1 MSATTPNEEGESN
14 QGDIWTRNYVN
25 PEYVVVLS
33 PPYESVIQVKKFRNE
48 SRDIG
53 WSHSLTFR
61 HIKAFAAA
69 LAYSDQPIE
78 GDHSPVTP
86 RSPRS
91 PPVHL
96 ADKVPTWRYG
106 PDNGS
111 LASGSGSGGSGQ
123 SQGQSIGRIEKL
135 AATSD
140 FAVGL
145 AARTYHLLSS
155 QTSADVLADT
165 STCIQVSS
173 PSRPRMPSL
182 PAERSTLTVRRR
194 RVASNQG
201 LTYHLIR
208 WPLLVSILM
217 P

>member
-1 MSATTPNEEGESN
+1 MDEKLCQPRVCRRLSA
-14 QGDIWTRNYVN
+14 
-25 PEYVVVLS
+25 
-33 PPYESVIQVKKFRNE
+33 PYESGIQAKKLRND
-48 SRDIG
+48 SRNIG
-53 WSHSLTFR
+53 LSRSLTFR

-111 LASGSGSGGSGQ
+111 LASGSGSGTGGQ
-123 SQGQSIGRIEKL
+123 NQGQSIGRIEKL

-145 AARTYHLLSS
+145 AAKLHFCCDLSLS
-155 QTSADVLADT
+155 
-165 STCIQVSS
+165 
-173 PSRPRMPSL
+173 
-182 PAERSTLTVRRR
+182 
-194 RVASNQG
+194 
-201 LTYHLIR
+201 
-208 WPLLVSILM
+208 
-217 P
+217 